1 MTDAQFITDIRA
13 RLERQSD
20 TLVAHR
26 AHLKGVDLLHP
37 AAANAA
43 HEIRLAASALMVL
56 AADLQ
61 SRQRIAAA
69 EARAELVVAA

>member
-1 MTDAQFITDIRA
+1 MTEKNFITDIRA
-13 RLERQSD
+13 RLERQTD

-26 AHLKGVDLLHP
+26 AHLKGVDLLNP
-37 AAANAA
+37 VAANAA

-69 EARAELVVAA
+69 EARTSLAVG